1 MIIQASRMRRLQ
13 PTLSIRN
20 TMIDHQ
26 ISHILARLEV
36 GLRTDSARLKALEAD
51 LAINLQRMR
60 SFGTEQD
67 SPHTWT
73 ESWSQ
78 QWDNAEGILSR
89 ISAGVNEMDDSIASG
104 ASERINK
111 ALIVWEVIEA
121 EDTRLVTVL
130 GSIRAQAS
138 GMSVASHE
146 DWNLLAQSLES
157 HIETIHSCAEAIRV
171 KLELLRGRSP
181 EEVDVLLQ
189 TVLAR
194 LPHRTGGDD
203 LAAEKYQIELD
214 EAALELEKEQH
225 SPLGFIDVVKAL
237 FLWSEAP
244 EERVIKNRSLRL

>member
-1 MIIQASRMRRLQ
+1 MRRLQ
-13 PTLSIRN
+13 TTPSIRI
-20 TMIDHQ
+20 TMIEHQ

-36 GLRTDSARLKALEAD
+36 GLRTDSARLKALKAE
-51 LAINLQRMR
+51 LSTNLQRMR
-60 SFGTEQD
+60 NFGTEQD
-67 SPHTWT
+67 SPHNWT

-78 QWDNAEGILSR
+78 QWDNAEAILSR

-104 ASERINK
+104 ASERIK
-111 ALIVWEVIEA
+111 LALIVWEVIEA
-121 EDTRLVTVL
+121 EDDKLVTAL
-130 GSIRAQAS
+130 SNIRAQAT
-138 GMSVASHE
+138 GMSVASHG

-157 HIETIHSCAEAIRV
+157 HIETIHSCAEAMRV
-171 KLELLRGRSP
+171 KLELLRGRTP
-181 EEVDVLLQ
+181 EQVNLLLQ

-194 LPHRTGGDD
+194 LPQRTGADD

-244 EERVIKNRSLRL
+244 QERVMKNRSLRV